1 MKKISLKNINENL
14 SRKEMRSIKGG
25 SGSGGYSAECGDICY
40 PERTCSDS
48 CKETTACKSDG
59 AVKCPPLS

>member
-1 MKKISLKNINENL
+1 
-14 SRKEMRSIKGG
+14 MRSIKGG

-48 CKETTACKSDG
+48 CKETTACKLDG
-59 AVKCPPLS
+59 TVKCPPLS